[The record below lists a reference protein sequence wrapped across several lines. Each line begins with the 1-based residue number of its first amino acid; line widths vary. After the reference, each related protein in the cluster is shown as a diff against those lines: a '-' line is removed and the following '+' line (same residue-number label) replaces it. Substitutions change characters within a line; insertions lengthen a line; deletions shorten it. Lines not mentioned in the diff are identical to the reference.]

1 MGLTNKTYAFQVRTP
16 ISREKTSGSAYR
28 GRSSGDAA
36 ILSPFQFKRLAE
48 ALRRP
53 EGVRQPVDNGD
64 LLELF
69 LTAKEV
75 EGCSPKTIAYYEA
88 TLQHM
93 ESWLS
98 KPIARVSSDDLRKYL
113 SEYELSVARAK

>member
-1 MGLTNKTYAFQVRTP
+1 MEALIEAVLVEMQPT
-16 ISREKTSGSAYR
+16 
-28 GRSSGDAA
+28 
-36 ILSPFQFKRLAE
+36 LSPFQFKRLAE

-53 EGVRQPVDNGD
+53 EGARQPVDNGD

-69 LTAKEV
+69 LSAKEV

-93 ESWLS
+93 KSWLS
-98 KPIARVSSDDLRKYL
+98 KPIARVSSDDLRK
-113 SEYELSVARAK
+113 SAETFCFPHT